1 MRWRIPNMNLLDWI
15 FAGIFVLSALWGYK
29 AGLVNLLVNT
39 VAIYVGL
46 FFSGLFAGRILSL
59 IWDGVESKAISTAIG
74 YVIIFIGVFLASRIA
89 VSIINKTTKSFSS
102 QMGWGNKLGGILI
115 GLFAGILIA
124 GGLMTAGARYTYSL
138 PQSTANQ
145 STDSIQLMI
154 ENVARNYVEGN
165 VREKLDNWLIE
176 SQIVPSLLNLRGFVI
191 EFAPDDFGVSLDI
204 LENRINKAGI
214 S

>member
-1 MRWRIPNMNLLDWI
+1 MNLLDWI
-15 FAGIFVLSALWGYK
+15 FAGIFVLAALWGYK
-29 AGLVNLLVNT
+29 AGLVNLLVTT

-74 YVIIFIGVFLASRIA
+74 YVIIFIGVFLVSRIA

-124 GGLMTAGARYTYSL
+124 GGLMTAAARYTYSL
-138 PQSTANQ
+138 PQSTASQ
-145 STDSIQLMI
+145 SPDSVQLMI
-154 ENVARNYVEGN
+154 QNVARNYVEGS
-165 VREKLDNWLIE
+165 VREKLDIWLIE

-204 LENRINKAGI
+204 LENRIDKAGI

>member
-1 MRWRIPNMNLLDWI
+1 MNLLDWI
-15 FAGIFVLSALWGYK
+15 FAGIFVLAALWGYK

-138 PQSTANQ
+138 PQSTASQ
-145 STDSIQLMI
+145 SPDSVQLMI
-154 ENVARNYVEGN
+154 QNVARNYVEGS
-165 VREKLDNWLIE
+165 VREKLDIWLIE

>member
-1 MRWRIPNMNLLDWI
+1 MNLLDWI

-102 QMGWGNKLGGILI
+102 QMGWGNKLGGIII

-154 ENVARNYVEGN
+154 ENVARNYVEGS

>member
-1 MRWRIPNMNLLDWI
+1 MNLLDWI

-89 VSIINKTTKSFSS
+89 VSIINKTTKSFFCLLQNKRQAPLVFKSGTISS
-102 QMGWGNKLGGILI
+102 KIWRFSHIPTDQ
-115 GLFAGILIA
+115 
-124 GGLMTAGARYTYSL
+124 RD
-138 PQSTANQ
+138 NQ
-145 STDSIQLMI
+145 K
-154 ENVARNYVEGN
+154 RN
-165 VREKLDNWLIE
+165 
-176 SQIVPSLLNLRGFVI
+176 
-191 EFAPDDFGVSLDI
+191 
-204 LENRINKAGI
+204 
-214 S
+214 

>member
-1 MRWRIPNMNLLDWI
+1 MNLLDWI
-15 FAGIFVLSALWGYK
+15 FAGIFVLAALWGYK
-29 AGLVNLLVNT
+29 AGLVNLLVTT

-74 YVIIFIGVFLASRIA
+74 YVIIFIGVFLVSRIA

-124 GGLMTAGARYTYSL
+124 GGLMTAAARYTYSL
-138 PQSTANQ
+138 PQSTASQ
-145 STDSIQLMI
+145 SPDSVQLMI
-154 ENVARNYVEGN
+154 QNVARNYVEGS
-165 VREKLDNWLIE
+165 VREKLDIWLIE
-176 SQIVPSLLNLRGFVI
+176 SQIVPALLNLRGFVI
-191 EFAPDDFGVSLDI
+191 EFAPDDFGF
-204 LENRINKAGI
+204 
-214 S
+214 

>member
-1 MRWRIPNMNLLDWI
+1 MNLLDWI

-115 GLFAGILIA
+115 GLYAGILIA

-154 ENVARNYVEGN
+154 ENVARNYVEGS

>member
-1 MRWRIPNMNLLDWI
+1 MNLLDWI

-74 YVIIFIGVFLASRIA
+74 YIIIFIGVFLVSRIA

-154 ENVARNYVEGN
+154 ENVARSYVEGS

>member
-1 MRWRIPNMNLLDWI
+1 MNLLDWI
-15 FAGIFVLSALWGYK
+15 FAGIFVLAALWGYK

-74 YVIIFIGVFLASRIA
+74 YIIIFIGVFLVSRIA

-145 STDSIQLMI
+145 SPSSVQLMI
-154 ENVARNYVEGN
+154 QNIARNYVEGS

-204 LENRINKAGI
+204 LENRIDKAGI

>member
-1 MRWRIPNMNLLDWI
+1 MNLLDWI

-154 ENVARNYVEGN
+154 ENVARNYVEGS
-165 VREKLDNWLIE
+165 VREKLDNWLRE

-204 LENRINKAGI
+204 LENRIDKAGI

>member
-1 MRWRIPNMNLLDWI
+1 MNLLDWI

-138 PQSTANQ
+138 PHNTANQ

-154 ENVARNYVEGN
+154 ENVARNYVEGSA
-165 VREKLDNWLIE
+165 REKLDNWLIE

>member
-1 MRWRIPNMNLLDWI
+1 MNLLDWI
-15 FAGIFVLSALWGYK
+15 FAGIFVLAALWGYK

-154 ENVARNYVEGN
+154 ENVARNYVEGS

>member
-1 MRWRIPNMNLLDWI
+1 MNLLDWI

-154 ENVARNYVEGN
+154 ENVARNYVEGS

-191 EFAPDDFGVSLDI
+191 EFAPDDFGVSLHF
-204 LENRINKAGI
+204 RKPYRQSRHFIN
-214 S
+214 

>member
-1 MRWRIPNMNLLDWI
+1 MNLLDWI
-15 FAGIFVLSALWGYK
+15 FAGIFVLAALWGYK

-154 ENVARNYVEGN
+154 ENVARNYVEGSA
-165 VREKLDNWLIE
+165 REKLDNWLIE

>member
-1 MRWRIPNMNLLDWI
+1 MNLLDWI

-74 YVIIFIGVFLASRIA
+74 YIIIFIGVFLVSRIA

-154 ENVARNYVEGN
+154 ENAARNYVEGS

-204 LENRINKAGI
+204 LENRIDKAGI

>member
-1 MRWRIPNMNLLDWI
+1 MNLLDWI

-145 STDSIQLMI
+145 STNSIQLMI
-154 ENVARNYVEGN
+154 ENVARNYVEGS

-204 LENRINKAGI
+204 LENRIDKAGI

>member
-1 MRWRIPNMNLLDWI
+1 MNLLDWI

-154 ENVARNYVEGN
+154 ENVARNYVKGSA
-165 VREKLDNWLIE
+165 REKLDNWLIE